1 MKYTLPNLIK
11 VIDSKNQNWTEERI
25 SWFIDSIKE
34 DGTNYNALTR
44 ADRKVISGFSDSKL
58 EAYVGSLLGE
68 PILNNAKSSSE
79 QIRAEAERTRS
90 EADNYLLEVT
100 QNAQTSAQQIK
111 LSAETSMEQLLDNA
125 KSEAERTRSEADIYS
140 QQIRDDASTESKEYL
155 ANLKAAEVVEL
166 YEGNL
171 PAESTLMRM
180 PKKVLSDYAQ
190 LIRCDINNEMTKRE
204 IVDTISNNYDSLGK
218 TVIVVP
224 DKSGQL
230 EQINQERMSL
240 ELLENASD
248 LRISKLDNRESN
260 LQDWE
265 NRITD
270 REQSLE
276 ATLNGEEY
284 KEKQAKRL
292 KLAQKMSYVMAGVAL
307 AAGAVYGEYT
317 GITDAIDLTHL
328 RG

>member
-90 EADNYLLEVT
+90 EAD
-100 QNAQTSAQQIK
+100 
-111 LSAETSMEQLLDNA
+111 
-125 KSEAERTRSEADIYS
+125 IYS

-190 LIRCDINNEMTKRE
+190 LIRCDVNNEMTKRE
-204 IVDTISNNYDSLGK
+204 IVDTISNNYDGLGK

-230 EQINQERMSL
+230 EQINQEKMSL

-248 LRISKLDNRESN
+248 LRISKLDDRESD

-317 GITDAIDLTHL
+317 GITDFVDLTHL